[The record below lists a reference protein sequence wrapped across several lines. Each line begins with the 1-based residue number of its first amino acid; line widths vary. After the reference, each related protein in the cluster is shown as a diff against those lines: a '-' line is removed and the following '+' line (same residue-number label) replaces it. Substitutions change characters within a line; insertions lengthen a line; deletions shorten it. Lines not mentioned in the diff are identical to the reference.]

1 MNHTDVRETSL
12 TASVTEACVSALSQR
27 FASRGLSKSVLNEA
41 NERMEAEEK
50 TRSLDPCAYRLSLLS
65 EAAVD
70 GIYKRGKTKME
81 AADLIR
87 YADESLR
94 MRRREI
100 LEEEPCDSIY
110 EQASLKLETLP
121 VELIKTEEEK
131 HLIPAEWKRMPSKM
145 LETIKD
151 RFPLWFSFGA
161 VGVSKE
167 KKKAPISAFA
177 AILAVTVSL
186 VMIVASTLMITHT
199 KTKISKLNSEITSL
213 QSEIGDLESKLESGN
228 DMMEI
233 RRVAVE
239 EYGMV
244 GEEHLRTEY
253 LALESKED
261 IEVYEQKRDRNL
273 GLSAILSA
281 IGWKK

>member
-65 EAAVD
+65 EAAVA
-70 GIYKRGKTKME
+70 GIYKRGKNKME

-94 MRRREI
+94 MRRQEMT
-100 LEEEPCDSIY
+100 EEQCDSIY
-110 EQASLKLETLP
+110 EQASVKLETLP
-121 VELIKTEEEK
+121 VEISKSEEGK
-131 HLIPAEWKRMPSKM
+131 QLIPGEWKQMPSKVVA
-145 LETIKD
+145 TIKE
-151 RFPLWFSFGA
+151 RFPLWFNFGTSCT
-161 VGVSKE
+161 SKE

-199 KTKISKLNSEITSL
+199 KTKISKLNSEISAL
-213 QSEIGDLESKLESGN
+213 HSEIGDLESKLESGN